1 MAVVLEAHRVNLADR
16 SASVAA
22 RSMLLFAHF
31 FDFEVSFS
39 LKLAFVLCSA
49 AFSVAVL
56 AYVFGVSAVGVHAE
70 LGVGASGTNGHQS
83 KFHSLTSLYF
93 VTLSPSSNDY

>member
-22 RSMLLFAHF
+22 LSMLLFAHNK
-31 FDFEVSFS
+31 VSFS
-39 LKLAFVLCSA
+39 LELAFVLCSA